1 MPGTFTLQYL
11 FFNQLPWL
19 FVVGRRHV
27 VKNGVDIL
35 MKEAYFCVTDTGIN
49 AFFLKSSMKL
59 DILYIVI

>member
-1 MPGTFTLQYL
+1 MSGTFTLQYL

-35 MKEAYFCVTDTGIN
+35 MKKAYFCVTDTGIDG
-49 AFFLKSSMKL
+49 FFF
-59 DILYIVI
+59 